1 MLNKGLVWK
10 PEQLHYHLS
19 NLKNKRQSVTAYG
32 LYFTFAEY
40 CKNKQCCSKNTI
52 LTKPCVAQRMSQQ

>member
-1 MLNKGLVWK
+1 MLNKGLVWE

-32 LYFTFAEY
+32 LYCTFAEY
-40 CKNKQCCSKNTI
+40 CKNNKCCSKNTI